1 MVEPAADP
9 GTEAILR
16 ASVHASRA
24 HRTRRERRGLTT
36 LESRVPADTTHDEN
50 CKRGGVADGVCCQ
63 VDAEVVSQVAH
74 RGCSPTFDRCS
85 GMTSGGKG
93 TFWCA
98 PRVPALDR
106 HQDGSPRCPTR
117 GGAPLT
123 EEGLIAHVESPE
135 LRGILEGVEG
145 AGVGGGGASCRGRSG
160 RSVSD
165 P

>member
-1 MVEPAADP
+1 M
-9 GTEAILR
+9 
-16 ASVHASRA
+16 
-24 HRTRRERRGLTT
+24 
-36 LESRVPADTTHDEN
+36 
-50 CKRGGVADGVCCQ
+50 CCQ
-63 VDAEVVSQVAH
+63 IDAEVVSQVAH
-74 RGCSPTFDRCS
+74 RGSSPTFDRCS

-123 EEGLIAHVESPE
+123 EEGLNAHVEWPE
-135 LRGILEGVEG
+135 LRGILPGVEG

-160 RSVSD
+160 RSVCD
-165 P
+165 PELEAIS